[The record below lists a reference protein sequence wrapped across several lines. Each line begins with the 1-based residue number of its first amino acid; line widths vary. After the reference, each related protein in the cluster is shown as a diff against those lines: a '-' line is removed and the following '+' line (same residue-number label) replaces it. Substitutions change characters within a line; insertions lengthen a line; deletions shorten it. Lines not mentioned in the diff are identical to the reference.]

1 MELTIGRL
9 VGRKRGVITT
19 MLENWLT
26 TAFSVALATNDKLLT
41 GLKFSKTRS
50 RPYFFKIG
58 VRMATFHESG
68 T

>member
-9 VGRKRGVITT
+9 VGRKRGV
-19 MLENWLT
+19 
-26 TAFSVALATNDKLLT
+26 ALATNDKLLT
-41 GLKFSKTRS
+41 GLKFLKTRS
-50 RPYFFKIG
+50 RPHVFKIG